1 MDEKTMKKIWDLYFE
16 EMYDYEDIINY
27 FKGKYTHKEI
37 KSAINK
43 RYEKMQKTYF

>member
-1 MDEKTMKKIWDLYFE
+1 MDDKTIKKIWELYFD
-16 EMYDYEDIINY
+16 EMYDYEGIINY

-43 RYEKMQKTYF
+43 RYEKVQQTCF